1 MSVPIEM
8 FLDQFLVIVWYIGSF
23 FQNLSFDAET
33 FKVVQYSEQEILHCL
48 FLTFLWWCQL

>member
-48 FLTFLWWCQL
+48 FLNFL